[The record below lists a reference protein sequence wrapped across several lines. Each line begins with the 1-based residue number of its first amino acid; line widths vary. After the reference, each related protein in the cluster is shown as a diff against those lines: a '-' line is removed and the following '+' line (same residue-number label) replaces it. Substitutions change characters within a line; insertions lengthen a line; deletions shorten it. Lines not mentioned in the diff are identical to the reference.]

1 MTSTS
6 TAVSDIKGQFEV
18 TKVIKITAPK
28 GMEGKDWHSYIIK
41 RGATEILGQKP
52 GSKQLV
58 MEHALQVAA
67 DLNARSGF
75 TAGSPYAARSRRA

>member
-6 TAVSDIKGQFEV
+6 TAVSDIKGQFQV
-18 TKVIKITAPK
+18 VKVIKTTAPQ

-52 GSKQLV
+52 GPKQMV
-58 MEHALQVAA
+58 MEHAEQVAA
-67 DLNARSGF
+67 DLNARSGLS
-75 TAGSPYAARSRRA
+75 AGSPYAARAKRA